1 MDGRT
6 VFDKRVRLV
15 YIPFWSNTPRD
26 FDQTILNLTTFFLWF
41 NRLFE
46 RGAKS
51 VGLDF
56 MPHVFWDKYIEFFE
70 SKEEYAKLVQLM
82 DRIIK
87 IPMHQYARFFEK

>member
-1 MDGRT
+1 
-6 VFDKRVRLV
+6 
-15 YIPFWSNTPRD
+15 
-26 FDQTILNLTTFFLWF
+26 
-41 NRLFE
+41 LFE